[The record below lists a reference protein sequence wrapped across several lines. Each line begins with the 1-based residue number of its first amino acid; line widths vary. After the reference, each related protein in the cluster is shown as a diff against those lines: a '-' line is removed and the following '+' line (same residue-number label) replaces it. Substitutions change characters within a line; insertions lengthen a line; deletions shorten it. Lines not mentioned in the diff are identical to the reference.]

1 VRSSRSSEE
10 VTSCVCV
17 QGLLPSS
24 CGSCLDRYEGHYR
37 SECIDG
43 FRNVRTPSNRGTAG
57 RCWPAQEFG
66 FVLCQQIT
74 IARHLESTAVVSAVK
89 PTLCLNRTRRMLPV
103 HIAYTSSYTRI
114 EGISIH
120 TYRRNIHTHVSKEY
134 PCCYTSP
141 YKQDVRLLLSHHLD
155 CCCLVFLALCPYLGS
170 PAGRGT
176 Q

>member
-141 YKQDVRLLLSHHLD
+141 YKTRCSFAPFSSPRLLLSR
-155 CCCLVFLALCPYLGS
+155 FLGPLPI
-170 PAGRGT
+170 PW
-176 Q
+176 